1 MHEVELTVLY
11 IYGQNLNRE
20 MVFTSVCETQA
31 SPEKRRHSLL
41 CLQETAMQ
49 PDMSISF
56 QAFKHLSI
64 DAFSPTL
71 TIVSPAII
79 MS

>member
-1 MHEVELTVLY
+1 MYEVELTVLY

-20 MVFTSVCETQA
+20 MVFTSVCETHA
-31 SPEKRRHSLL
+31 SPEKRMHSLL

-49 PDMSISF
+49 PDMLIPF
-56 QAFKHLSI
+56 QACKHSFI

-71 TIVSPAII
+71 TIVCPDII